1 MHLGKFGIIFGFLQY
16 WSDWDIGREGW
27 IWDKFGI
34 NIGNIGRNMYA
45 CFDFYSIWV
54 TEI

>member
-16 WSDWDIGREGW
+16 LSDWDIGREGW

-45 CFDFYSIWV
+45 CFDFL
-54 TEI
+54 